1 MREAIT
7 YHEVVYSPS
16 SRAKFK
22 GLPTPELEDAW
33 GSLWQFGSMGIPD
46 DKLALLNKS
55 ATERTWHRLPSKIGG
70 GIQAYFEGFH
80 QIHCLNLVRQYTY
93 RHEYDYSN
101 LRDFANVKIPIT
113 EHVEH
118 CLEILRTKL
127 MCDADTT
134 PFLAHWNN
142 EEGITIDTT
151 TSRKCRNF
159 GNMVDWA
166 NSHITVPF
174 EEHNH

>member
-1 MREAIT
+1 
-7 YHEVVYSPS
+7 
-16 SRAKFK
+16 
-22 GLPTPELEDAW
+22 
-33 GSLWQFGSMGIPD
+33 MGIPD

-80 QIHCLNLVRQYTY
+80 QIHCLVRSILQGGCGVYGSQALTLTTQNLVRQYTY